1 MAKQLRSQATRA
13 AIITGAAGVFNE
25 HGFKRATLEAAAEA
39 AGVTKGALYF
49 HFPSKVELAN
59 AVIETQHEISRKYAM
74 AAFARG
80 SSALESLMWMSRGLA
95 EQMCNEVVVSAG
107 IRLSTESG
115 SGELSRDAP
124 YVDWMDAVETLLH
137 EAVEQGDVA
146 TTQDPAKL
154 ARFIIPAYTGV
165 QLVSDVVH
173 QRTDLYKRVREM
185 WEVLLPAIVVPERAH
200 LASTLPELIT
210 QPARVARGTR

>member
-25 HGFKRATLEAAAEA
+25 HGFKRATLEAAADA

-49 HFPSKVELAN
+49 HFPSKIDLAN

-80 SSALESLMWMSRGLA
+80 ASALESLMWMSRGLA
-95 EQMCNEVVVSAG
+95 EQMRNEVVVSAG

-124 YVDWMDAVETLLH
+124 YVDWMDAVEALLR
-137 EAVEQGDVA
+137 EAIHQGDVHQ
-146 TTQDPAKL
+146 TQDPARL

-173 QRTDLYKRVREM
+173 QRNDLYERVREM
-185 WEVLLPAIVVPERAH
+185 WEVLLPAIVVPERAS
-200 LASTLPELIT
+200 LATSLPELIT
-210 QPARVARGTR
+210 QPFRGVGGTR